1 MALAQRNIE
10 VDTEVWNS
18 LKAEAIDSNKN
29 VRELAGEILA
39 DYVKGTGK
47 AEKTGTKAIILA
59 AGPGSRLKPLT
70 DDKPKCMLEIN
81 GKTLIERQIEVFR
94 NCGIDDITVVKGYKK
109 NMINYP
115 GVKYYINRN
124 YRNNN
129 ILESLMYA
137 EKEMESEFIVSY
149 SDILYDEGIIKNLM
163 KSDADIS
170 IVTDTDWVS
179 HYKDRYQHPIEEAE
193 KVAVKDGRVTRITK
207 IINPNEAYGEFI
219 GLARFSKKGAD
230 ILKEEYT
237 RVRKEFQGKPFQT
250 AASAEKAYLT
260 DMIQELIDKGHKV
273 ESVDIQG
280 KWLEIDTLEDYE
292 RAQKLIK

>member
-1 MALAQRNIE
+1 MALTQRNIE

-18 LKAEAIDSNKN
+18 LKSEAMSSNKN
-29 VRELAGEILA
+29 VREFAGEILA
-39 DYVKGTGK
+39 DHVNGKGKRERTGIR
-47 AEKTGTKAIILA
+47 AIILA
-59 AGPGSRLKPLT
+59 AGPGTRLRPLT

-115 GVKYYINRN
+115 GIKYYINRN
-124 YRNNN
+124 YKNNN
-129 ILESLMYA
+129 ILESLMHA
-137 EKEMESEFIVSY
+137 EKEMDSEFIASY
-149 SDILYDEGIIKNLM
+149 SDILYDEGIIKKLM
-163 KSDADIS
+163 KSGGDVS
-170 IVTDTDWVS
+170 IVTDTDWTS

-193 KVAVKDGRVTRITK
+193 KVAVKDGKVTRITK

-219 GLARFSKKGAD
+219 GLIKFSNKGAE
-230 ILKEEYT
+230 ILKKEFS
-237 RVRKEFQGKPFQT
+237 RVRKEFRAKPFQT
-250 AASAEKAYLT
+250 AASIEKAYLT
-260 DMIQELIDKGHKV
+260 DMIQELIDRGHRV

-292 RAQKLIK
+292 RAKKLIR